1 MRNVMYAFWDENLCV
16 SKTVC
21 APLPRGRMDYGH
33 MLLRNWSW
41 KVAAM
46 LIPDRRRVGVCR
58 HRVTYNGGLVFERE
72 VSFHDLMTMKCEA
85 QP

>member
-33 MLLRNWSW
+33 
-41 KVAAM
+41 
-46 LIPDRRRVGVCR
+46 

>member
-1 MRNVMYAFWDENLCV
+1 MRNVMYAFSDENLCT

-21 APLPRGRMDYGH
+21 KPLPRGQMDHGH

-58 HRVTYNGGLVFERE
+58 RRVHYNGGLTFERQ
-72 VSFHDLMTMKCEA
+72 VSFHDLMTMKCEV

>member
-21 APLPRGRMDYGH
+21 EPL
-33 MLLRNWSW
+33 
-41 KVAAM
+41 
-46 LIPDRRRVGVCR
+46 RRVTC
-58 HRVTYNGGLVFERE
+58 E
-72 VSFHDLMTMKCEA
+72 V